1 MSNYINYILYHSTS
15 GSDVDP
21 HLPRP
26 CDWCSMASVPAWNRY
41 GTSRDQQLRALALVE
56 KARGLEKH
64 LVWLRGG
71 GVASPYPQHASG
83 SGGVAS
89 AAAPPPP
96 PPPCRADQGC
106 DPEQAAYYGTKE
118 RSDSCLGNK
127 TAGWKRPER
136 RSADAGKPVRTYLSA
151 QGTQFH
157 GLSKRSLSPS
167 PDRRGARPKM
177 GARSSSHG
185 PLRPVWTKK
194 RKEWPINIMI
204 FSHCNKDCCWKST
217 TPSPRLEATHQ
228 IDCRYGYNAAMKDT
242 EHDGRHHEIQT
253 NMLNAAPV
261 DGVDFS
267 EVCSKVKRHLAKN
280 VGQKDCLIGL
290 WTVGGRNRA
299 VAVAELLFAIMS
311 WDQYETGQSPG
322 GETFELELEHTAL
335 INHELHHTG
344 CAGCE
349 KSKMGVTT
357 ENFAAA
363 YEVWEK
369 AKFTP

>member
-1 MSNYINYILYHSTS
+1 
-15 GSDVDP
+15 
-21 HLPRP
+21 
-26 CDWCSMASVPAWNRY
+26 MAGVPAWNRY
-41 GTSRDQQLRALALVE
+41 GNSRDQQLRALALVE
-56 KARGLEKH
+56 KARGLEAH
-64 LVWLRGG
+64 LVWLRRG
-71 GVASPYPQHASG
+71 GVASPYPQYASG

-136 RSADAGKPVRTYLSA
+136 RSADAGKPVRPYLSA

-157 GLSKRSLSPS
+157 GLSKREASPS

-177 GARSSSHG
+177 RARSSSHC
-185 PLRPVWTKK
+185 PQPVWIKK
-194 RKEWPINIMI
+194 RKEWPINILI
-204 FSHCNKDCCWKST
+204 FSTCNNKCCWGST
-217 TPSPRLEATHQ
+217 TPSPRLEATHH
-228 IDCRYGYNAAMKDT
+228 IDCRYGYNADMKDT
-242 EHDGRHHEIQT
+242 VHDGRHHEIQT

-280 VGQKDCLIGL
+280 VGQKDCLIGF

-299 VAVAELLFAIMS
+299 VAVAELLFAILS
-311 WDQYETGQSPG
+311 WDHHETGLTPG
-322 GETFELELEHTAL
+322 EETFELNLEHTAL
-335 INHELHHTG
+335 DNHGLHHTG
-344 CAGCE
+344 CPGCDQ
-349 KSKMGVTT
+349 SKWGVTSA
-357 ENFAAA
+357 NFEVARQ
-363 YEVWEK
+363 VWEK